1 MGEKMGRKGA
11 EVTDLKRQVQE
22 RVIEGD
28 IHDYRREYEQAIV
41 SYNDAL
47 RLDPDCA
54 DAWLNKAITLN
65 KMEKHSESTM
75 CVSRAISLYK
85 QISEQK

>member
-1 MGEKMGRKGA
+1 MGRNGV
-11 EVTDLKRQVQE
+11 EVTNLIRQVE
-22 RVIEGD
+22 ELVREGD
-28 IHDYRREYEQAIV
+28 IHDCRREYEQAIV

-47 RLDPDCA
+47 CLDPDCA

-65 KMEKHSESTM
+65 KMEKHPEAM
-75 CVSRAISLYK
+75 ICISRAISLYK